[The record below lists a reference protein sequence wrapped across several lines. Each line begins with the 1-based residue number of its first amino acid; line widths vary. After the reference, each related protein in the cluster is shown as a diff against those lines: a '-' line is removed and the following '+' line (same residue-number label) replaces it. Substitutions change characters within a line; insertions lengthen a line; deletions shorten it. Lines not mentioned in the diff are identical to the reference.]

1 MVPLFLE
8 PVLRCGG
15 DVVEDKILAEGTGD
29 LNVSLRNG
37 PPYDAVHFKRAF
49 SRTLADVEQCAV
61 TEMQALT
68 EALATLRTENADLR
82 RRVEWSQA
90 VAFDADHLSNMC
102 REKQTQALD
111 IYEEAGT
118 PAPPAE
124 REEEASIGCD
134 GGLPPRKAAREGDA
148 ESGGVEQQRSSE
160 VGQEITTN
168 ETVLRSQTARTLY
181 ARHLGIS
188 SFESE
193 RQAKNNVRELLARS
207 RRRLSTR
214 SVPLRKRG
222 CAQRLRRSTAFEC
235 ATLAV
240 VLANAVWIAVDLD
253 YNGRPLLKSPPL
265 FQVMEIFFVA
275 CFVLEMAIRFMAF
288 PTWRNAVLEPWFVFD
303 TILVFA
309 MVAES
314 CVLWIIFAAT
324 GRSGA
329 RFAVGQFSV
338 VRILRFLRIAKVAR
352 LGRVLPELRTM
363 AAGMMLSIRSV
374 LVTSALL
381 VTMAYAFAV
390 FMRELGM
397 SSEWGEE
404 HFGTVPS
411 AIYTLLF
418 VSLFPDNAP
427 LMEQILTSS
436 WFCASIYCAFLLLS
450 AVMIMN
456 MLIGVLCDGIAR
468 ASHDEQDER
477 NVEHTCTK
485 LHEILSSIDQDFD
498 GVVSKVEFESIIEN
512 EHAVQLLHKVGVDVT
527 GLVSDADFI
536 FDGTS
541 RSGLP
546 FEEFKEEVLSFRK
559 SSVVTNGSVTATRRF
574 LHLSLEHIAA
584 RLEAIFRLM
593 AEHSMPLTDV
603 REGGKWASV

>member
-265 FQVMEIFFVA
+265 FQVMESLFIAF
-275 CFVLEMAIRFMAF
+275 FVLEMTVRFMTF
-288 PTWRNAVLEPWFVFD
+288 PLCRSAVRDPWFVFD
-303 TILVFA
+303 AVLVLV
-309 MVAES
+309 MLLES
-314 CVLWIIFAAT
+314 CVLSIVLAVTDHSSIA
-324 GRSGA
+324 GL
-329 RFAVGQFSV
+329 AVGQFSAL
-338 VRILRFLRIAKVAR
+338 RILRFLRIARVAKI
-352 LGRVLPELRTM
+352 GRFLPELRTM
-363 AAGMMLSIRSV
+363 VAGILMSVRSV
-374 LVTSALL
+374 LITAVLL
-381 VTMAYAFAV
+381 VLLTYAFAI
-390 FMRELGM
+390 FLRELGM
-397 SSEWGEE
+397 SSEWGEQ
-404 HFGTVPS
+404 HFGSVVGS
-411 AIYTLLF
+411 CYTLLF
-418 VSLFPDNAP
+418 ASLFPDNVS
-427 LMEQILTSS
+427 LMDQIREDS
-436 WFCASIYCAFLLLS
+436 WFCAGLYYIFLLLS
-450 AVMIMN
+450 SVMIMN
-456 MLIGVLCDGIAR
+456 LLIGILCDGISR
-468 ASHDEQDER
+468 ASDAEHDEN
-477 NVEHTCTK
+477 NVERMCAR
-485 LHEILSSIDQDFD
+485 LREIMTSVDKDFD
-498 GVVSKVEFESIIEN
+498 GLVTKAEFDSILRN
-512 EHAVQLLHKVGVDVT
+512 EQAVRMLSKVGVDVAT
-527 GLVSDADFI
+527 MVGQANSI
-536 FDGTS
+536 FHGPNQ
-541 RSGLP
+541 SGLP
-546 FEEFKEEVLSFRK
+546 FDEFKEEVLKYRT
-559 SSVVTNGSVTATRRF
+559 SSVATDGSVTATRRL
-574 LHLSLEHIAA
+574 LHYSLEHISGRIDDMYA
-584 RLEAIFRLM
+584 LMLKHGEA
-593 AEHSMPLTDV
+593 
-603 REGGKWASV
+603 

>member
-1 MVPLFLE
+1 M
-8 PVLRCGG
+8 
-15 DVVEDKILAEGTGD
+15 GD
-29 LNVSLRNG
+29 LDTKRFHESFERVLSQSL
-37 PPYDAVHFKRAF
+37 A
-49 SRTLADVEQCAV
+49 SVERSLV
-61 TEMQALT
+61 EEVQALVD
-68 EALATLRTENADLR
+68 ALASLRTENADLR
-82 RRVEWSQA
+82 RRVEGSRALDWHPSETPWRTESVDSKRKAEPCQA
-90 VAFDADHLSNMC
+90 VPFDGDLVGLC
-102 REKQTQALD
+102 REKMSQTLSIYDEAELPALPVRRGKPD
-111 IYEEAGT
+111 VAAGRGSGPGCGELQRT
-118 PAPPAE
+118 PAEMVAQPSPRSPTGLF
-124 REEEASIGCD
+124 RE
-134 GGLPPRKAAREGDA
+134 
-148 ESGGVEQQRSSE
+148 
-160 VGQEITTN
+160 N
-168 ETVLRSQTARTLY
+168 
-181 ARHLGIS
+181 HLGLS
-188 SFESE
+188 SAEAV
-193 RQAKNNVRELLARS
+193 RQAKKEVRDILKLSKGRQSTFRS
-207 RRRLSTR
+207 ECKET
-214 SVPLRKRG
+214 G
-222 CAQRLRRSTAFEC
+222 CAQRLVR
-235 ATLAV
+235 LALI
-240 VLANAVWIAVDLD
+240 LANAAWIAIDLD
-253 YNGRPLLKSPPL
+253 CNGKALTDSPPFFQIMEHL
-265 FQVMEIFFVA
+265 FVVLFILDMAVFFAAFRTCWSAARDRWFIFEAVLVIMMVINTWVPLILSVLTDDSQVMEGVG
-275 CFVLEMAIRFMAF
+275 
-288 PTWRNAVLEPWFVFD
+288 VFSA
-303 TILVFA
+303 LRL
-309 MVAES
+309 M
-314 CVLWIIFAAT
+314 
-324 GRSGA
+324 
-329 RFAVGQFSV
+329 
-338 VRILRFLRIAKVAR
+338 RFLRITRVAMICQFF
-352 LGRVLPELRTM
+352 PELRTM